1 MSENWTRALKLDVL
15 ALFESPGRRDN
26 FFKPGEEGKGWG
38 RGAEVSN
45 IKFKA
50 KKSTLHKQRK
60 LNIKNY

>member
-26 FFKPGEEGKGWG
+26 VFKPGRRERVGE
-38 RGAEVSN
+38 GAEVSN

-50 KKSTLHKQRK
+50 KKAPT
-60 LNIKNY
+60 